1 MVDLSLGV
9 ILSLKLAEQ
18 ARVKHGDST
27 VTPPRLAEGILSA
40 AKELE
45 HRRPGDDTQRP
56 TLDQLPVRRGILG
69 DVLKQAMLTT
79 LSLNRSMLTIGQLR
93 DTLVSMCANTVD
105 AVLVRRL
112 QNEVSNEHDVAL
124 PSGWAKS
131 VTHTLGKHGSA
142 TVARQSPPSE

>member
-27 VTPPRLAEGILSA
+27 VTPPGLAEGILSA

-45 HRRPGDDTQRP
+45 HRHPSDDIQRP
-56 TLDQLPVRRGILG
+56 TLDQLPVRRGVLG

-79 LSLNRSMLTIGQLR
+79 LSLNHSMLTIGQLR
-93 DTLVSMCANTVD
+93 DTLIAMCAKSMD
-105 AVLVRRL
+105 PSLLRRL
-112 QNEVSNEHDVAL
+112 HSDVSDDADIAL
-124 PSGWAKS
+124 PPGWAKS
-131 VTHTLGKHGSA
+131 VTHTLVKHGSA
-142 TVARQSPPSE
+142 TVARRPPSS